1 MKRILF
7 LSALALAATLAT
19 PELHAQRA
27 GNKGRSSC
35 KPTCEGQQ
43 LRKRDGSCPTPG
55 QGKGV
60 RKQDGTGPKGGTPD
74 CPKTPK
80 AEPKK

>member
-1 MKRILF
+1 MKRTLF
-7 LSALALAATLAT
+7 LSIAALVLAAVAT

-27 GNKGRSSC
+27 SRGRGQGQ
-35 KPTCEGQQ
+35 GQQ
-43 LRKRDGSCPTPG
+43 LRKRDGACTPG
-55 QGKGV
+55 HGRGQGV
-60 RKQDGTGPKGGTPD
+60 RKQDGTGPKGGTAD

>member
-1 MKRILF
+1 MKRTLI
-7 LSALALAATLAT
+7 LAALVLAAMAT

-27 GNKGRSSC
+27 GKGRPGC

-55 QGKGV
+55 QCKGQ

-80 AEPKK
+80 AEAKK